1 MLGGDQQ
8 LQQQH
13 GAAAEERDG
22 QRRSVEEVAQG
33 GGGLQLQLLGMNAD
47 AQVLAV
53 QGLEQAGAMGEQLLQ
68 AKAEHAELRADIR
81 IIDAALEAKENVFK
95 VGVALLETKQ
105 A

>member
-33 GGGLQLQLLGMNAD
+33 GGGAAAAAAGDECRCAGVGG
-47 AQVLAV
+47 AGVGA
-53 QGLEQAGAMGEQLLQ
+53 AGAMGEQLLQ

-95 VGVALLETKQ
+95 AGVALLETKQ

>member
-33 GGGLQLQLLGMNAD
+33 GAGLQLQLLGMNAD

-53 QGLEQAGAMGEQLLQ
+53 QGLEQRGRWESSCCRRRLST
-68 AKAEHAELRADIR
+68 RS
-81 IIDAALEAKENVFK
+81 
-95 VGVALLETKQ
+95 
-105 A
+105 